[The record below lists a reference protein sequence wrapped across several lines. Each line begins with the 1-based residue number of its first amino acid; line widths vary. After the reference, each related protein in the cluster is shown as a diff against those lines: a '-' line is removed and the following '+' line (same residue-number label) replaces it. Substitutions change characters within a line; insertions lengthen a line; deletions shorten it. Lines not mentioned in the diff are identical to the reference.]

1 MKTAIVGSRSIVSL
15 DIAKYIPEGTTEIIS
30 GGARGADT
38 LAREYAQEN
47 NIKLTEFLPEYNL
60 YRRGAPLKRNIRI
73 IENAD
78 IVVALWDGHS
88 RGTKHVIDN
97 CVSRNIE
104 VKVYNLE

>member
-30 GGARGADT
+30 GGAHGADT
-38 LAREYAQEN
+38 LAREYAQRN

-88 RGTKHVIDN
+88 MGTKHVIDN

>member
-1 MKTAIVGSRSIVSL
+1 MKTAIVGSRSIVSA

-38 LAREYAQEN
+38 LAREYAQKN

-60 YRRGAPLKRNIRI
+60 YKRGAPLKRNIQI
-73 IENAD
+73 IESAD

-88 RGTKHVIDN
+88 RGTKHVIDS
-97 CVSRNIE
+97 CRSRNINIL
-104 VKVYNLE
+104 VYTIE